1 MVFYPLW
8 TLVSGTPKNFFAI
21 VAAFQNG
28 FFWQTIFS
36 GLRPMPV
43 LPGS

>member
-1 MVFYPLW
+1 MAFYPLW
-8 TLVSGTPKNFFAI
+8 TMVSGAPKNFFAI

-36 GLRPMPV
+36 GLQPFPT
-43 LPGS
+43 PAGP